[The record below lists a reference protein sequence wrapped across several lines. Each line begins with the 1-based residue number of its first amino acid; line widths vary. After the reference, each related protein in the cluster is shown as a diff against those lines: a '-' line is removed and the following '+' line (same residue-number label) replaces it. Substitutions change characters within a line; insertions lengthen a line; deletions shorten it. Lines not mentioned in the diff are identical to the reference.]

1 MRYLIITILCFANCC
16 LAVAQHQYTLQQCK
30 QEALKNNIA
39 IRKADNN
46 IRGAEEQR
54 KEAYTN
60 YFPNVSASG
69 AYFHANKALVD
80 GSVNP
85 AEFIPAEAAAII
97 PAEIAGMFGNPIP
110 FSMMKHGLL
119 GSVTALQPVFAGG
132 QIVNGNRLAKVGV
145 EASQLQ
151 RQLSA
156 REVEHTTEQYFWQ
169 LVQLQE
175 KLNTIDAARR
185 NLESIEKDVRTAIK
199 AGVALNNDLL
209 QVQLHQNELASQRIE
224 LENGISISKMV
235 LAQYIGIPYQENFN
249 IQAPA
254 IDKNSGRQTAS
265 QPLEKESFLPSLPE
279 YQLLE
284 KNVQANQLQ
293 QKMEFGKNLPTV
305 AVGAGYI
312 YNDLM
317 DKGVNR
323 GLLLAQVSIPI
334 SQWWGGS
341 HAVKRKKIAV
351 QQAQEELENNR
362 QLLLIN
368 MQAKW
373 NALDAAQKQLD
384 IARQSI
390 EQAEENLRI
399 QTNCY
404 KAGTLTMSDLLQAQ
418 TQYQQTRDRFTE
430 AYTNLQLKALEYRQ
444 ATGQE

>member
-1 MRYLIITILCFANCC
+1 MPFCCLLLFQRYFCFA
-16 LAVAQHQYTLQQCK
+16 
-30 QEALKNNIA
+30 
-39 IRKADNN
+39 
-46 IRGAEEQR
+46 G
-54 KEAYTN
+54 
-60 YFPNVSASG
+60 PSS
-69 AYFHANKALVD
+69 
-80 GSVNP
+80 
-85 AEFIPAEAAAII
+85 
-97 PAEIAGMFGNPIP
+97 
-110 FSMMKHGLL
+110 
-119 GSVTALQPVFAGG
+119 
-132 QIVNGNRLAKVGV
+132 RLHYHIK
-145 EASQLQ
+145 
-151 RQLSA
+151 
-156 REVEHTTEQYFWQ
+156 
-169 LVQLQE
+169 E
-175 KLNTIDAARR
+175 KLNTIDAASR
-185 NLESIEKDVRTAIK
+185 NLESIAKDVKTAIK

-209 QVQLHQNELASQRIE
+209 QVQLHQNELASQRIQ

-235 LAQYIGIPYQENFN
+235 LAQYIGIPFQEDFD
-249 IQAPA
+249 IQAPVIEKDIQQPA
-254 IDKNSGRQTAS
+254 PS
-265 QPLEKESFLPSLPE
+265 QLLERESLLPSLPE

-418 TQYQQTRDRFTE
+418 TQCQQTRDRFTE

-444 ATGQE
+444 ATGQQ

>member
-46 IRGAEEQR
+46 IRSAEEQR

-199 AGVALNNDLL
+199 AGVALNDDLL

-265 QPLEKESFLPSLPE
+265 QLLEKESFLPSLPE

-404 KAGTLTMSDLLQAQ
+404 KAGTLTLSDLLQAQ
-418 TQYQQTRDRFTE
+418 TQCQQTRDRFTE

>member
-46 IRGAEEQR
+46 IRSAEEQR

-265 QPLEKESFLPSLPE
+265 QLLEKESFLPSLPE

-341 HAVKRKKIAV
+341 HAVKRK
-351 QQAQEELENNR
+351 R
-362 QLLLIN
+362 
-368 MQAKW
+368 
-373 NALDAAQKQLD
+373 
-384 IARQSI
+384 
-390 EQAEENLRI
+390 
-399 QTNCY
+399 
-404 KAGTLTMSDLLQAQ
+404 
-418 TQYQQTRDRFTE
+418 
-430 AYTNLQLKALEYRQ
+430 
-444 ATGQE
+444 

>member
-1 MRYLIITILCFANCC
+1 M
-16 LAVAQHQYTLQQCK
+16 
-30 QEALKNNIA
+30 
-39 IRKADNN
+39 
-46 IRGAEEQR
+46 
-54 KEAYTN
+54 
-60 YFPNVSASG
+60 SASG

-265 QPLEKESFLPSLPE
+265 QLLEKESLLPSLPE

-373 NALDAAQKQLD
+373 NALDAAKKQLD
-384 IARQSI
+384 IARQRI

-418 TQYQQTRDRFTE
+418 TQSQQTRDRFTE

-444 ATGQE
+444 ATGQQ